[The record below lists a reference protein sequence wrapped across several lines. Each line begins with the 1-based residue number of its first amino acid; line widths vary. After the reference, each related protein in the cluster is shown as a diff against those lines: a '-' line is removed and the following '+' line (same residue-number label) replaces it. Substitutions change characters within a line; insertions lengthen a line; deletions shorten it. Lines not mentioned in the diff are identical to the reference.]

1 MPIVSNSTPLIALSR
16 IGRLDVLRDLF
27 EEILVPSE
35 VYDELVV
42 KGKDRPG
49 SEAVAT
55 AVWIRRRVV
64 QDASLTADLGSR
76 GLGRGEADAVA
87 LARETNSICL
97 TDDLAAIA
105 AAKSLGVPARRTLNM
120 LLAAKTKGFVPS
132 LREVMDA
139 LRKHSFWIDDATYDQ
154 VLKLAGE

>member
-27 EEILVPSE
+27 EEIMVPAE

-49 SEAVAT
+49 SEVIAGAD
-55 AVWIRRRVV
+55 WIRPQMVK
-64 QDASLTADLGSR
+64 DTNLAADLRSR
-76 GLGRGEADAVA
+76 GLGRGESEAVA
-87 LARETNSICL
+87 LARETSSICL

-105 AAKSLGVPARRTLNM
+105 AAKSLGVTVRRTLNM
-120 LLAAKTKGFVPS
+120 LLAAKAKGFVPS
-132 LREVMDA
+132 LREVMDS
-139 LRKHSFWIDDATYDQ
+139 LRKNSFWIDDATYDQ

>member
-27 EEILVPSE
+27 EEIMVPAE

-55 AVWIRRRVV
+55 AGWIRRRVV
-64 QDASLTADLGSR
+64 QDASLA
-76 GLGRGEADAVA
+76 
-87 LARETNSICL
+87 
-97 TDDLAAIA
+97 
-105 AAKSLGVPARRTLNM
+105 GV
-120 LLAAKTKGFVPS
+120 
-132 LREVMDA
+132 
-139 LRKHSFWIDDATYDQ
+139 
-154 VLKLAGE
+154 